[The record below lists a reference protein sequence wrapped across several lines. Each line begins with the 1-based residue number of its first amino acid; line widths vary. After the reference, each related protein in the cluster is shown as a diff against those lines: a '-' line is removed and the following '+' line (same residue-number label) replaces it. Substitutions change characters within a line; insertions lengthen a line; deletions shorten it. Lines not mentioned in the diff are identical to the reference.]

1 MATDRSLAD
10 TIAVVGAGA
19 TAQGEL
25 PGRSANAIAVEAL
38 RHALADAG
46 LSKHD
51 LDGLITCKV
60 FGTGAGIDTQIG
72 ALAGLDP
79 AYSAT
84 LEYGTCNFS
93 LHLAAMAVRTGL
105 ATTIALVYGTNQ
117 RSARGRFAGV
127 ADSAEQ

>member
-1 MATDRSLAD
+1 MALPEPTQSDQIVTDRSLAD

-38 RHALADAG
+38 RVGLADAG

-84 LEYGTCNFS
+84 LEFANESNGF
-93 LHLAAMAVRTGL
+93 
-105 ATTIALVYGTNQ
+105 LVPARQ
-117 RSARGRFAGV
+117 RVGRRHGEPEGRVDRGQPLG
-127 ADSAEQ
+127 